1 MAQRR
6 TAGPRRPPARGRRA
20 RRRPGRA
27 ATAGLGVL
35 AAGLVAAGV
44 LLPELPG
51 SAAVD
56 PSAAVAA
63 VAPVGVDGGGAAA
76 PGGGGTV
83 NTGGL
88 PGSIVVPGPAVPAE
102 PTFVVPAPV
111 VVPRRLPVP
120 FVPRGE
126 PAVTVPPPAACGGYA
141 VPRRIVP
148 GATAGSGSARV
159 TWQSDPHPDVT
170 GYRVRAVSQTLVAG
184 LQPDPVTVAVA
195 QPGGC
200 GPVTATVG
208 GLTSGSWY
216 VFWLEEAQRDATD
229 GTTRYVQVGSSD
241 PVRIG

>member
-6 TAGPRRPPARGRRA
+6 TTRSRRPAARGRR
-20 RRRPGRA
+20 PGRLATGALGA
-27 ATAGLGVL
+27 A

-44 LLPELPG
+44 LLPSLPG

-56 PSAAVAA
+56 PSAAEG
-63 VAPVGVDGGGAAA
+63 PVVDGGGAAA

-83 NTGGL
+83 DTGGL

-111 VVPRRLPVP
+111 VVPRQLPVP

-126 PAVTVPPPAACGGYA
+126 AAVTKPPPAACGGYA

-148 GATAGSGSARV
+148 QATAGAGSATVR
-159 TWQSDPHPDVT
+159 WQSDPHADVT
-170 GYRVRAVSQTLVAG
+170 GYRVRAVGQTLVAG
-184 LQPDPVTVAVA
+184 RQADPVTVAVGE
-195 QPGGC
+195 PTGC
-200 GPVTATVG
+200 VPVTATVG
-208 GLTSGSWY
+208 GLTPGTFY
-216 VFWLEEAQRDATD
+216 VFWLEEAQHDDAT
-229 GTTRYVQVGSSD
+229 GVTRYVQVGSSD